1 MVIRMDM
8 KKDMNI
14 MGIIGI
20 IGAIILIVGVFLTW
34 GTLDL
39 GFLGEEKLTGMDFF
53 NKADGVLD
61 DTKYTFVPLVAL
73 ICGIISLVLMIVPT
87 FMNTEKF
94 QTINNILGIV
104 ALVLAAVVIIF
115 GILFATQSFEYLN
128 VSHKFTYY
136 YKLGIGYW
144 LTLIGAI
151 ITFVGGIMPI
161 LKNKGIIKF

>member
-1 MVIRMDM
+1 MDM

-34 GTLDL
+34 GTIEIPYGDDL
-39 GFLGEEKLTGMDFF
+39 KFTGMDFF
-53 NKADGVLD
+53 NKVDGVHD
-61 DTKYTFVPLVAL
+61 GTKYTFVPLVAL
-73 ICGIISLVLMIVPT
+73 ICGIISLLLMVVPT
-87 FMNTEKF
+87 FMNVEKF
-94 QTINNILGIV
+94 QTVNNILGIV
-104 ALVLAAVVIIF
+104 ALVFALVVIIF
-115 GILFATQSFEYLN
+115 GILFVTQTLEWKAFTITYTE
-128 VSHKFTYY
+128 KFTEI

-144 LTLIGAI
+144 LTMIGAI